1 MVDIEKKL
9 IYNEN
14 VEKNIDN
21 KKIGRILYI
30 VAYAIKEGYMDQVV
44 NFDMKKKNKIKKIIA
59 VMSGKGGVGK
69 STVTG
74 LVASTLRN
82 AGHTVGVLDADI
94 TGPSIPKLFGVN
106 KQKVFQTEEGLSTAE
121 SVTGIKV
128 MSLNLLLENENDP
141 VIWRGPILGS
151 TVQQFHDDVVW
162 GELDYLVI
170 DLPPGTSDVTLTVMQ
185 QIKVDGIVVV
195 STPQD
200 LVQLIVDKSIIMANR
215 LETPIVGLVENMSY
229 FMCDNCSEKHY
240 LFGES
245 KIKNVLE
252 HHNIPLLAEIPIDK
266 DLVTLADEGR
276 IELYT
281 KTNHQ
286 FANNFSEN
294 LLSEISKLS

>member
-1 MVDIEKKL
+1 MV
-9 IYNEN
+9 
-14 VEKNIDN
+14 VDN
-21 KKIGRILYI
+21 LMKERILNI
-30 VAYAIKEGYMDQVV
+30 VAYAILEKGGVMDQVV
-44 NFDMKKKNKIKKIIA
+44 NFDFRKKNKIKKIIA

-74 LVASTLRN
+74 LVATTLKN

-106 KQKVFQTEEGLSTAE
+106 KQKVFQTDDGLSTAE
-121 SVTGIKV
+121 TVTGIKV
-128 MSLNLLLENENDP
+128 MSLNLLLDNEDDP

-151 TVQQFHDDVVW
+151 TVQQFYDDVVW

-185 QIKVDGIVVV
+185 QIKVDGLVVV

-200 LVQLIVDKSIIMANR
+200 LVQLIVNKSIIMANK

-229 FMCDNCSEKHY
+229 FLCDNCDEKHY

-245 KIKNVLE
+245 KVKQVLDK
-252 HHNIPLLAEIPIDK
+252 HNIPLLAELPIDK
-266 DLVTLADEGR
+266 TLVSLADEGR
-276 IELYT
+276 IELYP
-281 KTNHQ
+281 KTNLE
-286 FANNFSEN
+286 FGSMFEKN
-294 LLSEISKLS
+294 LLSEIDKL

>member
-1 MVDIEKKL
+1 M
-9 IYNEN
+9 N
-14 VEKNIDN
+14 
-21 KKIGRILYI
+21 
-30 VAYAIKEGYMDQVV
+30 QVV
-44 NFDMKKKNKIKKIIA
+44 NFDFKKKNRIKKIIA
-59 VMSGKGGVGK
+59 IMSGKGGVGK

-74 LVASTLRN
+74 LVATTLRN

-106 KQKVFQTEEGLSTAE
+106 KHKVYQTEDGLSTAE
-121 SVTGIKV
+121 TVTGIKV
-128 MSLNLLLENENDP
+128 MSLNLLLDNEEDP

-185 QIKVDGIVVV
+185 QIKVDGLVVV

-200 LVQLIVDKSIIMANR
+200 LVQLIVNKSIVMAKK

-229 FMCDNCSEKHY
+229 FMCDNCDEKHY

-245 KIKNVLE
+245 KVRQVLDK
-252 HHNIPLLAEIPIDK
+252 HNIPLLAELPIDK
-266 DLVTLADEGR
+266 TLVNLADEGR
-276 IELYT
+276 IELYP
-281 KTNHQ
+281 KTNLE
-286 FANNFSEN
+286 FGLLFERN
-294 LLSEISKLS
+294 LISEISKL

>member
-1 MVDIEKKL
+1 
-9 IYNEN
+9 
-14 VEKNIDN
+14 
-21 KKIGRILYI
+21 
-30 VAYAIKEGYMDQVV
+30 MDQVV
-44 NFDMKKKNKIKKIIA
+44 NFDFRKKNKIKKIIA

-82 AGHTVGVLDADI
+82 AGHSVGVLDADI

-106 KQKVFQTEEGLSTAE
+106 KHKVFQTDDGISTAE

-128 MSLNLLLENENDP
+128 MSLNLLLENEDDP

-151 TVQQFHDDVVW
+151 TVQQFYDDVNW
-162 GELDYLVI
+162 GELDFLVI

-185 QIKVDGIVVV
+185 QIKVDGLVVV

-200 LVQLIVDKSIIMANR
+200 LVKIIVNKSITMANR

-229 FMCDNCSEKHY
+229 FLCDNCDEKHY

-245 KIKNVLE
+245 NVKSVLDK
-252 HHNIPLLAEIPIDK
+252 HNIPLIAELPIDK
-266 DLVTLADEGR
+266 TLVSLADEGR
-276 IELYT
+276 IELYP
-281 KTNHQ
+281 KTNLE
-286 FANNFSEN
+286 FDKVFTNN
-294 LLSEISKLS
+294 LLREIDKL